1 MVTFSEINGAVN
13 ITSEAS
19 VAATRRQESMM
30 DLVNPLM
37 TGNLRAEA
45 LGLVQ
50 RDSLENVVA
59 SGSCCHATGTWGC
72 RAQDSG
78 NSLPA
83 MPALIA
89 AVARN

>member
-30 DLVNPLM
+30 DLVNPSV
-37 TGNLRAEA
+37 TGNPRAEA

-50 RDSLENVVA
+50 PNSLENVFA
-59 SGSCCHATGTWGC
+59 CGSCCHASGTWGC
-72 RAQDSG
+72 PG
-78 NSLPA
+78 NNGSNGLPG
-83 MPALIA
+83 MNDLIS

>member
-30 DLVNPLM
+30 DLVNPLV
-37 TGNLRAEA
+37 TGNPRAEA

-50 RDSLENVVA
+50 RDSLENVFA

-83 MPALIA
+83 MQALIA